1 MLSYRISLVRCRSG
15 WRFVR
20 MYPFLCSSIWSLG
33 VDQTVCRTHL
43 ANLKPLIENGTIVAG
58 GWFSLFFFSWTSC
71 CVF

>member
-1 MLSYRISLVRCRSG
+1 
-15 WRFVR
+15 

-58 GWFSLFFFSWTSC
+58 GWFSLFFFFLDELL
-71 CVF
+71 CVLMREDVCRCNV